1 MSDWRTLEAGRELDR
16 VVAERLG
23 WRVAKGEGEDAEW
36 WVARR
41 EGTEDW
47 ELITQ
52 IEYCDDVDAAW
63 IQAFR
68 TYEGC
73 DSQLPLYSRDANAAL
88 PGEYVAWQERGGW
101 YACYEIQAFSGPHDW
116 TIKADT
122 RLTQSG
128 DTLAEARIKAWLAWS
143 ERGA

>member
-23 WRVAKGEGEDAEW
+23 CKIVELDLPGPPQWYAVFGPNGEPKIRVTAFSKRNEWPAYDMEDAW
-36 WVARR
+36 PA
-41 EGTEDW
+41 
-47 ELITQ
+47 
-52 IEYCDDVDAAW
+52 
-63 IQAFR
+63 
-68 TYEGC
+68 
-73 DSQLPLYSRDANAAL
+73 YSTDANAAL